1 MRLSISRDLALA
13 FHVVIVD
20 QQHSYFN
27 LMQTGAASL
36 KFTAGVDLSCPVIIR
51 VSVNHKYLAHENI
64 FVLTLNVKCWPKFI
78 LILHHTI

>member
-20 QQHSYFN
+20 QQHSYFD
-27 LMQTGAASL
+27 LMQAGAASL
-36 KFTAGVDLSCPVIIR
+36 KFTAGVDLSCPVIFR
-51 VSVNHKYLAHENI
+51 VSVNHKYLAHKKI
-64 FVLTLNVKCWPKFI
+64 FILTLYVKCWPKFI